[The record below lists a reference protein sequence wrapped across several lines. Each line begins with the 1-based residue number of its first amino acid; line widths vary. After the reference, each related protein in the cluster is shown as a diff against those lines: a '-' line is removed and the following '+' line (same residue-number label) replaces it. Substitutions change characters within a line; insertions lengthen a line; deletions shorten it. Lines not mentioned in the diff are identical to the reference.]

1 MNNEKLKKTL
11 LHYINLEYYANELD
25 EEFQTLLSEL
35 QQRCNKAICSQPS
48 INTKSEY
55 GVIYKIIKEEVDK
68 FQKELEE
75 RLEEEAERIMNL
87 EKDFL
92 DNIYNKAPRKS
103 EDNSGIKK
111 NLLVLSGISLAKL
124 LFSPIDGKDT
134 AKQFAERTGKNIL
147 RSYDTSLRAGYLF
160 GQKSEDV
167 NTQITN
173 KMKQVARG
181 MQSGIRTAI
190 PSFAKT
196 TDRIVFLNNNVE
208 VVWVATLD
216 GRTCITCASL
226 SGVHFKSISE
236 APSVPLHCMCRCILY
251 PVKDLIE
258 PVPDFSEFIESLD
271 EDDQKSVLGANR
283 YEMWKKYDIS
293 LDKFLNNGTVISVD
307 DLKNSPIITNAET
320 AKLVKKN
327 YPNDT
332 FIRRK
337 LSDNASLYISK
348 ERIRAG
354 IKDPLVYKSDKMMA
368 TTLAR
373 MTGRDF
379 YMLSENKVGVANPD
393 GFFIDNTIEMKHVR
407 AGIEKLGKNAIHALK
422 QSENVFLYCDRSFS
436 KKDCIDK
443 IRGSLYAK
451 KGTANKN
458 GLDFTEPNK
467 NSLLYIYTDGKL
479 YKLHWGDTL

>member
-25 EEFQTLLSEL
+25 EKFQTLLNEL
-35 QQRCNKAICSQPS
+35 QQRCNKAIRSQPS

-92 DNIYNKAPRKS
+92 DNIYNKTPEKS

-111 NLLVLSGISLAKL
+111 TLLVLSGISLAKL
-124 LFSPIDGKDT
+124 LFSPIDGRDT

-226 SGVHFKSISE
+226 SGVHFKSVAE

-258 PVPDFSEFIESLD
+258 PVPDFSEFIESLN
-271 EDDQKSVLGANR
+271 EEEKKQVLGVER
-283 YEMWKKYDIS
+283 YKLLKQYNVKPS
-293 LDKFLNNGTVISVD
+293 KFLNNGTVRSVAELKENLQKFSNSSAKKLHTATREEIKQFLSDAMNTNENRRISSGNISDSAKEIIKNKTGFDVKRILLD
-307 DLKNSPIITNAET
+307 SGEIRHAMKKSEHHIVLSDLENIDNIINTTKIITLEE
-320 AKLVKKN
+320 KKHQN
-327 YPNDT
+327 NPVIK
-332 FIRRK
+332 FVEE
-337 LSDNASLYISK
+337 K
-348 ERIRAG
+348 ENG
-354 IKDPLVYKSDKMMA
+354 INILMEY
-368 TTLAR
+368 R
-373 MTGRDF
+373 
-379 YMLSENKVGVANPD
+379 
-393 GFFIDNTIEMKHVR
+393 
-407 AGIEKLGKNAIHALK
+407 
-422 QSENVFLYCDRSFS
+422 S
-436 KKDCIDK
+436 KKGDL
-443 IRGSLYAK
+443 SLVTAYRK
-451 KGTANKN
+451 KK
-458 GLDFTEPNK
+458 EK
-467 NSLLYIYTDGKL
+467 
-479 YKLHWGDTL
+479 